1 MLTGL
6 AVLALATCCLGVL
19 FLGFY
24 FADLMTR
31 SKRHRVQGTPADLG
45 LRYEEV
51 QFLTADRLTLRGWF
65 LESPNARATVIL
77 VHDVEATRADQIGRA
92 HV

>member
-6 AVLALATCCLGVL
+6 AILALATCCLGVL

-51 QFLTADRLTLRGWF
+51 QFLTADRLTLDYGAAFYSHDRMGHR
-65 LESPNARATVIL
+65 LTV
-77 VHDVEATRADQIGRA
+77 RWR
-92 HV
+92 